1 MPEKTTVKKPVKK
14 RATKKATVK
23 KVIEPKKDSELTMAK
38 LMHIFFAFGWF
49 LTPLGAILAPLVIWL
64 LKKDESEI
72 IDFQGRQILN
82 FTINI
87 LIAMAASVVLAIT
100 IIGIVLSVI
109 IWIVLL
115 ITAVVGFV
123 LAIINAVTITRNN
136 YKEIGYPCFLRVL

>member
-1 MPEKTTVKKPVKK
+1 
-14 RATKKATVK
+14 
-23 KVIEPKKDSELTMAK
+23 
-38 LMHIFFAFGWF
+38 
-49 LTPLGAILAPLVIWL
+49 
-64 LKKDESEI
+64 
-72 IDFQGRQILN
+72 
-82 FTINI
+82 
-87 LIAMAASVVLAIT
+87 MAASVVLAIT